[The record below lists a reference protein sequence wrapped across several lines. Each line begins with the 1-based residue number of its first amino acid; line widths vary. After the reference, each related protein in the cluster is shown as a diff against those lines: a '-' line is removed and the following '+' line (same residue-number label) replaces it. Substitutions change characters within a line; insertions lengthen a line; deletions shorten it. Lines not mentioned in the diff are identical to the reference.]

1 MIGLNSGRIKV
12 STGEAVSAT
21 HKEGGR
27 SRKCHIS
34 PLCKKNTLSHS
45 RISIHVGTCVV
56 ETDRRG

>member
-27 SRKCHIS
+27 SKKCHIS
-34 PLCKKNTLSHS
+34 PLCKKNTLSS
-45 RISIHVGTCVV
+45 FPTCVV